1 MATAGSDDADVEHV
15 FLFVNPLSGGQVGAE
30 LLEIPQPFS
39 IPIPL
44 TTRRARLHV
53 FSLLEGI
60 AGNKQGFHVM
70 RDALST
76 CDMVRVFVGG
86 GDGTVMWVVQE
97 AELHHINPQRMHIG
111 MVPLGTGN
119 DFSRSL
125 GWGGRNP
132 DASALLKDDCALLKQ
147 LLKDWLK
154 APTSL
159 HDVWKVT
166 LKVDAEDGTIYRKD
180 APVRK
185 DGHDVKELE
194 TFMILYCGIAKD
206 AELAYNVELNRTK
219 SQFLNKLVY
228 IWQGLMISLHFFC
241 CVGQRVHRVL
251 RGLYHGTSPQ
261 APSVFEVGLRHKG
274 PRLYSNPEMI
284 LCLNI
289 DSYAGGTARHLWSS
303 SWRYGTSQPLCEDLL
318 DAEQDPSDGQLEVLT
333 LSRLLRAAMP
343 TQKVLG
349 GRRVFQGAPLH
360 FEFKQRN
367 YRDVITFFQVDGES
381 YKLQNPISLTIQHHQ
396 QIRVLSKADSPRM
409 GCCGSSLLCHSS
421 DSGTDSTT
429 DMEEP

>member
-1 MATAGSDDADVEHV
+1 MFSDSWMH
-15 FLFVNPLSGGQVGAE
+15 SC
-30 LLEIPQPFS
+30 
-39 IPIPL
+39 
-44 TTRRARLHV
+44 
-53 FSLLEGI
+53 LLEGI

-70 RDALST
+70 RDTLST

-132 DASALLKDDCALLKQ
+132 DASALLKDDCALSFDESCTKPR
-147 LLKDWLK
+147 KDWLK

-274 PRLYSNPEMI
+274 PRLACSPI

-333 LSRLLRAAMP
+333 LSRLLRAGCSDIYVIGHGPSHGRSQTVPTATSRCRASSRLPPLDWVTQLQTFLASGLASFKAAMP

-396 QIRVLSKADSPRM
+396 QIRVLSKA
-409 GCCGSSLLCHSS
+409 L
-421 DSGTDSTT
+421 
-429 DMEEP
+429 